1 MHQERSVSDRHSR
14 IGKGKGEGTIMLA
27 FHVGNKRKSI
37 QALEVFHQ
45 QNVAEVHST
54 TNHMSHLYRH
64 RRSFRLLFLTMLTLI
79 GFFVLAG
86 SGIKTTG
93 VPVHATAP
101 HHTSIGASSSS
112 QPSLQGTTFSG
123 SGETLPRPSTIPAF
137 CAPFDVN
144 CWLSQAAQW
153 IAQNIFNVLQP
164 LVDAV
169 NQSSLNFITQ
179 TPAAGTYQNA
189 TVMQFTTWSIGVVN
203 AAVAVF
209 IIIAG
214 YNIMI
219 ARQIGSD
226 YYELMEFLPRLALA
240 VLAANFSLFFIRLFI
255 DLENALNL
263 DVISL
268 FSLTILTNT
277 IVGIFHGNLLGAGL
291 LAFVLAIIL
300 GVMDLLL
307 AWQMLLRLALLI
319 LLIVLAP
326 LAFLCGALPQTQ
338 GYLRLWLSTF
348 AATVFI
354 QFFQVSALAI
364 GGTLISYVTAA
375 NLFNLGGSLL
385 SIITSSAVLYL
396 VLRIPGMLRIWALRP
411 VAEAGPAAIH
421 AAQGSVETAVG
432 TGLRLMAL
440 L

>member
-1 MHQERSVSDRHSR
+1 MLRFHFGKNRKIEQARETFSLQSVVEDVQTSQLRSSTFRRTSR
-14 IGKGKGEGTIMLA
+14 L
-27 FHVGNKRKSI
+27 V
-37 QALEVFHQ
+37 
-45 QNVAEVHST
+45 
-54 TNHMSHLYRH
+54 
-64 RRSFRLLFLTMLTLI
+64 FLTVLTLI
-79 GFFVLAG
+79 GFYVLAG
-86 SGIKTTG
+86 SGIKTAGMPT
-93 VPVHATAP
+93 
-101 HHTSIGASSSS
+101 HTVVSHTTITASSPTQQSH
-112 QPSLQGTTFSG
+112 QATMLSG
-123 SGETLPRPSTIPAF
+123 AGGSIPQASTVPAF

-144 CWLSQAAQW
+144 CWLGQAAQW
-153 IAQNIFNVLQP
+153 VAQNVFNVLQP
-164 LVDAV
+164 LIDAI

-189 TVMQFTTWSIGVVN
+189 TVIQFTTWSISVVN
-203 AAVAVF
+203 AAVAIF
-209 IIIAG
+209 IVIAG

-219 ARQIGSD
+219 ARQIGAD

-268 FSLTILTNT
+268 FSLTILSNT

-348 AATVFI
+348 AATIFI

-421 AAQGSVETAVG
+421 AAQGTVETAVG

>member
-1 MHQERSVSDRHSR
+1 
-14 IGKGKGEGTIMLA
+14 MLA
-27 FHVGNKRKSI
+27 FRFGNRVKI
-37 QALEVFHQ
+37 QQEVEAIPQ
-45 QNVAEVHST
+45 QHAVEG
-54 TNHMSHLYRH
+54 TNTPQRGYRH
-64 RRSFRLLFLTMLTLI
+64 RHTSSYQLISLAILTLL

-86 SGIKTTG
+86 SGIKTTE
-93 VPVHATAP
+93 VPAQRAAP
-101 HHTSIGASSSS
+101 HTASNVSSPSQQMQQASMLSGA
-112 QPSLQGTTFSG
+112 
-123 SGETLPRPSTIPAF
+123 GEELPQTATLPAF

-144 CWLSQAAQW
+144 CWLGQAAQW

-164 LVDAV
+164 LVDAI

-179 TPAAGTYQNA
+179 TPPAGTYQNPI
-189 TVMQFTTWSIGVVN
+189 VIQFTTWSIGVVN
-203 AAVAVF
+203 AAVAIF
-209 IIIAG
+209 IVIAG

-219 ARQIGSD
+219 ARQIGAD
-226 YYELMEFLPRLALA
+226 HYELMEFLPRLALA

-263 DVISL
+263 DVIHL

-291 LAFVLAIIL
+291 LTFVLAIVL
-300 GVMDLLL
+300 GVMNLLI

-326 LAFLCGALPQTQ
+326 LAFLCGALHQTQ
-338 GYLRLWLSTF
+338 SYLRLWISTF

-364 GGTLISYVTAA
+364 GSTLISYVTAS
-375 NLFNLGGSLL
+375 NLFNLGRPLL
-385 SIITSSAVLYL
+385 SIITSAAVLYL

-411 VAEAGPAAIH
+411 VAEAGPAA
-421 AAQGSVETAVG
+421 QGAVASAVG
-432 TGLRLMAL
+432 TGIRLIAL

>member
-1 MHQERSVSDRHSR
+1 M
-14 IGKGKGEGTIMLA
+14 
-27 FHVGNKRKSI
+27 
-37 QALEVFHQ
+37 
-45 QNVAEVHST
+45 
-54 TNHMSHLYRH
+54 
-64 RRSFRLLFLTMLTLI
+64 
-79 GFFVLAG
+79 
-86 SGIKTTG
+86 
-93 VPVHATAP
+93 
-101 HHTSIGASSSS
+101 
-112 QPSLQGTTFSG
+112 
-123 SGETLPRPSTIPAF
+123 
-137 CAPFDVN
+137 
-144 CWLSQAAQW
+144 
-153 IAQNIFNVLQP
+153 
-164 LVDAV
+164 
-169 NQSSLNFITQ
+169 
-179 TPAAGTYQNA
+179 
-189 TVMQFTTWSIGVVN
+189 WSISVVN

-209 IIIAG
+209 IVIAG

-219 ARQIGSD
+219 ARQIGAD

-263 DVISL
+263 DVINL
-268 FSLTILTNT
+268 FSLTILSNT
-277 IVGIFHGNLLGAGL
+277 ITGIFHGNLLGAGL

-411 VAEAGPAAIH
+411 VAEAGPAAVR
-421 AAQGSVETAVG
+421 AAQGTVESAVG

-440 L
+440 LVGRRSQHTSCPNSFAAVGGVLLIGTTVVLLFTALFSGQMASYSGGVCVPGTATSTASISHRPQRRLLREESPATRHPETAAA

>member
-1 MHQERSVSDRHSR
+1 
-14 IGKGKGEGTIMLA
+14 MLA
-27 FHVGNKRKSI
+27 FRFGNRVKI
-37 QALEVFHQ
+37 QQGAEAISQ
-45 QNVAEVHST
+45 QNAVEM
-54 TNHMSHLYRH
+54 TNTSQRGYRH
-64 RRSFRLLFLTMLTLI
+64 RHTYSYRLMFLAILTLL

-93 VPVHATAP
+93 VPAQRTAP
-101 HHTSIGASSSS
+101 HTASNVSAPS
-112 QPSLQGTTFSG
+112 QEVQQAPMLLG
-123 SGETLPRPSTIPAF
+123 SGGGLPQAATLPVF

-144 CWLSQAAQW
+144 CWLGQAAQW

-164 LVDAV
+164 LVDAI

-179 TPAAGTYQNA
+179 TPPAGTYQNPI
-189 TVMQFTTWSIGVVN
+189 VMQFTTWSIGVVN
-203 AAVAVF
+203 AAVAIF

-219 ARQIGSD
+219 ARQIGAD
-226 YYELMEFLPRLALA
+226 HYKLMEFLPRLALA

-263 DVISL
+263 DVIHL

-291 LAFVLAIIL
+291 LTFVLVIVL
-300 GVMDLLL
+300 GVMDLLV

-326 LAFLCGALPQTQ
+326 LAFLCGALHQTQ
-338 GYLRLWLSTF
+338 GYLRLWISTF

-375 NLFNLGGSLL
+375 NLFNLGGPLL
-385 SIITSSAVLYL
+385 SIITSAAVLYL

-411 VAEAGPAAIH
+411 VAEAGPAA
-421 AAQGSVETAVG
+421 QGAVASAVG
-432 TGLRLMAL
+432 TGIRLIAL

>member
-1 MHQERSVSDRHSR
+1 M
-14 IGKGKGEGTIMLA
+14 
-27 FHVGNKRKSI
+27 
-37 QALEVFHQ
+37 
-45 QNVAEVHST
+45 
-54 TNHMSHLYRH
+54 
-64 RRSFRLLFLTMLTLI
+64 
-79 GFFVLAG
+79 
-86 SGIKTTG
+86 
-93 VPVHATAP
+93 
-101 HHTSIGASSSS
+101 
-112 QPSLQGTTFSG
+112 
-123 SGETLPRPSTIPAF
+123 IPAF

-144 CWLSQAAQW
+144 CWLGQAAQW

-164 LVDAV
+164 LIDAI

-179 TPAAGTYQNA
+179 TPPAGTYQNA
-189 TVMQFTTWSIGVVN
+189 TVMQFTAWSISVVN

-219 ARQIGSD
+219 ARQIGAD
-226 YYELMEFLPRLALA
+226 YYGLMEFLPRLALA

-263 DVISL
+263 GVINL
-268 FSLTILTNT
+268 FSLTLLTNT

-300 GVMDLLL
+300 GVMDLLV
-307 AWQMLLRLALLI
+307 AWQMLVRLALLI

-326 LAFLCGALPQTQ
+326 LAILCGALHQTQ
-338 GYLRLWLSTF
+338 GYLRLWMSTF

-354 QFFQVSALAI
+354 QFFQVLTLAI
-364 GGTLISYVTAA
+364 GGTLISYVAAA
-375 NLFNLGGSLL
+375 NLFNLGGTLL

-396 VLRIPGMLRIWALRP
+396 VLRIPGMLRIYALRP
-411 VAEAGPAAIH
+411 VADAGPAAVR
-421 AAQGSVETAVG
+421 AAQGTVEYAMS

>member
-1 MHQERSVSDRHSR
+1 M
-14 IGKGKGEGTIMLA
+14 
-27 FHVGNKRKSI
+27 
-37 QALEVFHQ
+37 
-45 QNVAEVHST
+45 
-54 TNHMSHLYRH
+54 NHMNHLYRH
-64 RRSFRLLFLTMLTLI
+64 RRSFRLLFLTVLTLI
-79 GFFVLAG
+79 GFYVLAG
-86 SGIKTTG
+86 SGIRTAG
-93 VPVHATAP
+93 VPTQAAMSHATTISSAP
-101 HHTSIGASSSS
+101 VQQSHQATTLSGAGESIPQKS
-112 QPSLQGTTFSG
+112 
-123 SGETLPRPSTIPAF
+123 TLPAF

-144 CWLSQAAQW
+144 CWLTQAAQW

-164 LVDAV
+164 LVDAI

-189 TVMQFTTWSIGVVN
+189 TVMQFTTWSISVVN

-219 ARQIGSD
+219 ARQIGAD

-263 DVISL
+263 DVINL
-268 FSLTILTNT
+268 FSLTILSNT
-277 IVGIFHGNLLGAGL
+277 ITGIFHGNLLGAGL

-411 VAEAGPAAIH
+411 VAEAGPAALH
-421 AAQGSVETAVG
+421 AAQGTVETAVG

>member
-1 MHQERSVSDRHSR
+1 MPR
-14 IGKGKGEGTIMLA
+14 
-27 FHVGNKRKSI
+27 
-37 QALEVFHQ
+37 
-45 QNVAEVHST
+45 
-54 TNHMSHLYRH
+54 
-64 RRSFRLLFLTMLTLI
+64 
-79 GFFVLAG
+79 
-86 SGIKTTG
+86 
-93 VPVHATAP
+93 
-101 HHTSIGASSSS
+101 TSI
-112 QPSLQGTTFSG
+112 
-123 SGETLPRPSTIPAF
+123 IPAF

-144 CWLSQAAQW
+144 CWLTQAAQW

-164 LVDAV
+164 LVDAI
-169 NQSSLNFITQ
+169 NQSSLNVITQ
-179 TPAAGTYQNA
+179 TPAAGTYQNT
-189 TVMQFTTWSIGVVN
+189 TVMQFTTWSISVVN

-209 IIIAG
+209 IVIAG

-219 ARQIGSD
+219 ARQIGTD
-226 YYELMEFLPRLALA
+226 YYKLMEFLPRLALA

-255 DLENALNL
+255 DLVNALNL

-268 FSLTILTNT
+268 FSLTILSNT

-348 AATVFI
+348 AATIFI

-396 VLRIPGMLRIWALRP
+396 ALRIPGMLRIWALRP
-411 VAEAGPAAIH
+411 IAEAGPAALH
-421 AAQGSVETAVG
+421 AAQGSVESVVG

>member
-1 MHQERSVSDRHSR
+1 
-14 IGKGKGEGTIMLA
+14 MLA
-27 FHVGNKRKSI
+27 FRVGNKSEHEEPTSSQQR
-37 QALEVFHQ
+37 AFEEVSDS
-45 QNVAEVHST
+45 NMG
-54 TNHMSHLYRH
+54 NHLFRH
-64 RRSFRLLFLTMLTLI
+64 RRSYRLLLLIVLSLI

-86 SGIKTTG
+86 SGIRTAGKPLHGAVPHTAINASA
-93 VPVHATAP
+93 PVHQTQQP
-101 HHTSIGASSSS
+101 HTMSGA
-112 QPSLQGTTFSG
+112 
-123 SGETLPRPSTIPAF
+123 GEGLPQASTLPAF

-164 LVDAV
+164 LVDAI
-169 NQSSLNFITQ
+169 NQSSLNVITQ

-209 IIIAG
+209 IVIAG

-268 FSLTILTNT
+268 FSLTILSNT

-411 VAEAGPAAIH
+411 IAEAGPAALH
-421 AAQGSVETAVG
+421 AAQGTVETAVG

>member
-1 MHQERSVSDRHSR
+1 MVSFHAGNQKNKSEQVAEIRS
-14 IGKGKGEGTIMLA
+14 
-27 FHVGNKRKSI
+27 
-37 QALEVFHQ
+37 Q
-45 QNVAEVHST
+45 QNEASIVGTSNQV
-54 TNHMSHLYRH
+54 YRH
-64 RRSFRLLFLTMLTLI
+64 RRSLRFLFLIMLILI

-86 SGIKTTG
+86 SGSNTTG
-93 VPVHATAP
+93 IPSHTPVQHSSV
-101 HHTSIGASSSS
+101 SISRTQSI
-112 QPSLQGTTFSG
+112 PEGTTFSG
-123 SGETLPRPSTIPAF
+123 SGEAIPLTPTMPAF

-144 CWLSQAAQW
+144 CWLGQAAQW

-164 LVDAV
+164 LVDAI

-179 TPAAGTYQNA
+179 TPPDGTYLNPI
-189 TVMQFTTWSIGVVN
+189 VIQFTTWSIGVVN
-203 AAVAVF
+203 AAVAIF

-219 ARQIGSD
+219 ARQIGAD
-226 YYELMEFLPRLALA
+226 HYELMEFLPRLALA
-240 VLAANFSLFFIRLFI
+240 VLAANFSLFFIRMFI

-263 DVISL
+263 DVIHL
-268 FSLTILTNT
+268 FSLTILSNT

-291 LAFVLAIIL
+291 LTFVLAIVL
-300 GVMDLLL
+300 GVMDLLV

-326 LAFLCGALPQTQ
+326 LAFLCGALHQTQ
-338 GYLRLWLSTF
+338 GYLRLWISTF

-364 GGTLISYVTAA
+364 GSTLISYVTAA

-385 SIITSSAVLYL
+385 SIITSAAVLYL

-411 VAEAGPAAIH
+411 IAEAGPAA
-421 AAQGSVETAVG
+421 QGAVASAVG
-432 TGLRLMAL
+432 TGIRLIAL

>member
-1 MHQERSVSDRHSR
+1 
-14 IGKGKGEGTIMLA
+14 MLA
-27 FHVGNKRKSI
+27 FRVKNKNKRGRATETFPQES
-37 QALEVFHQ
+37 A
-45 QNVAEVHST
+45 AEVTSS
-54 TNHMSHLYRH
+54 TNHMSSLVRYR
-64 RRSFRLLFLTMLTLI
+64 RPYRLVLLTVLTLI

-86 SGIKTTG
+86 SGIGTVGMPT
-93 VPVHATAP
+93 HATVP
-101 HHTSIGASSSS
+101 HASINASSHS
-112 QPSLQGTTFSG
+112 QHTQQAHTLSGAGESL
-123 SGETLPRPSTIPAF
+123 PHASTVPAF

-144 CWLSQAAQW
+144 CWLGQAAQW

-164 LVDAV
+164 LIDAV

-179 TPAAGTYQNA
+179 TPPAGTYQNA
-189 TVMQFTTWSIGVVN
+189 TVMQFTTWSISVVN

-219 ARQIGSD
+219 ARQIGAD

-263 DVISL
+263 GVISL
-268 FSLTILTNT
+268 FSLTILSNT

-300 GVMDLLL
+300 GVMDLLV

-326 LAFLCGALPQTQ
+326 LAFLCGALHQTQ
-338 GYLRLWLSTF
+338 GYLRLWISTF

-364 GGTLISYVTAA
+364 GSTLISYVTAA

-411 VAEAGPAAIH
+411 VAEAGPAAIR
-421 AAQGSVETAVG
+421 AAQGTVESAVG

>member
-1 MHQERSVSDRHSR
+1 MV
-14 IGKGKGEGTIMLA
+14 A
-27 FHVGNKRKSI
+27 FHAENQKNKREQVAEIRS
-37 QALEVFHQ
+37 Q
-45 QNVAEVHST
+45 QNEPSIVGT
-54 TNHMSHLYRH
+54 SHQVYRQ
-64 RRSFRLLFLTMLTLI
+64 RRSLRFLFLTMLILI

-86 SGIKTTG
+86 SGSNTTG
-93 VPVHATAP
+93 IPS
-101 HHTSIGASSSS
+101 HTPMQHSSMSASRTQSI
-112 QPSLQGTTFSG
+112 PEGTTFSG
-123 SGETLPRPSTIPAF
+123 SGEAIPLTPTMPAF

-144 CWLSQAAQW
+144 CWLGQAAQW

-164 LVDAV
+164 LVDV
-169 NQSSLNFITQ
+169 INQSSLNFITQ
-179 TPAAGTYQNA
+179 TPPAGTYQNPI
-189 TVMQFTTWSIGVVN
+189 VMQFTTWSIGVVN
-203 AAVAVF
+203 AAVAIF

-219 ARQIGSD
+219 ARQIGAD
-226 YYELMEFLPRLALA
+226 HYELMEFLPRLALA

-263 DVISL
+263 DVIHL

-291 LAFVLAIIL
+291 LTFVLVMVL
-300 GVMDLLL
+300 GVMDLLV

-326 LAFLCGALPQTQ
+326 LAFLCGALHQTQ
-338 GYLRLWLSTF
+338 GYLRLWISTF

-354 QFFQVSALAI
+354 QFFQVSALAM

-375 NLFNLGGSLL
+375 NLFSLGGPLL
-385 SIITSSAVLYL
+385 SIITSIAVLYL

-411 VAEAGPAAIH
+411 VAEAGPAA
-421 AAQGSVETAVG
+421 QGAVASAVG
-432 TGLRLMAL
+432 TGIRLIAL
-440 L
+440 M

>member
-1 MHQERSVSDRHSR
+1 MV
-14 IGKGKGEGTIMLA
+14 A
-27 FHVGNKRKSI
+27 FRVGNKSKCE
-37 QALEVFHQ
+37 QATEVSPQ
-45 QNVAEVHST
+45 QSAAKFVST
-54 TNHMSHLYRH
+54 TNQMSHFYRH
-64 RRSFRLLFLTMLTLI
+64 RRSYRLVFLTVLTLI

-86 SGIKTTG
+86 SGIRTAGMPTHAL
-93 VPVHATAP
+93 VPHAKIS
-101 HHTSIGASSSS
+101 TSSPS
-112 QPSLQGTTFSG
+112 QPSQKATTLSG
-123 SGETLPRPSTIPAF
+123 AGERIPQASTVPAF

-144 CWLSQAAQW
+144 CWLGQAAQW

-164 LVDAV
+164 LIDAI
-169 NQSSLNFITQ
+169 NQSPLNFITQ
-179 TPAAGTYQNA
+179 TPPAGTYQNA
-189 TVMQFTTWSIGVVN
+189 AVMLFTTWSISVVN

-219 ARQIGSD
+219 ARQIGAD

-263 DVISL
+263 GVIGL
-268 FSLTILTNT
+268 FSLTILSNT

-300 GVMDLLL
+300 GVMDLLV

-326 LAFLCGALPQTQ
+326 LAFLCGALHQTQ
-338 GYLRLWLSTF
+338 GYLRLWISTF

-364 GGTLISYVTAA
+364 GGMLISYVTAT

-411 VAEAGPAAIH
+411 VAEAGPAALH
-421 AAQGSVETAVG
+421 AAQGSVESAVG

>member
-1 MHQERSVSDRHSR
+1 MVTFHVWNKKNESGQVAERSS
-14 IGKGKGEGTIMLA
+14 
-27 FHVGNKRKSI
+27 
-37 QALEVFHQ
+37 Q
-45 QNVAEVHST
+45 QNAVEIVSTSKQVKHVFQHQHS
-54 TNHMSHLYRH
+54 LR
-64 RRSFRLLFLTMLTLI
+64 FLFLTMLTLI
-79 GFFVLAG
+79 GFYALAG
-86 SGIKTTG
+86 SGIKIAG
-93 VPVHATAP
+93 VPTNAVMAHATTISSAP
-101 HHTSIGASSSS
+101 VQQSS
-112 QPSLQGTTFSG
+112 QGTTFSG
-123 SGETLPRPSTIPAF
+123 SGEALPRPSTMPAF

-144 CWLSQAAQW
+144 CWLGQAAQW

-164 LVDAV
+164 LVDTI
-169 NQSSLNFITQ
+169 NQSSLNVITQ

-209 IIIAG
+209 IVIAG

-226 YYELMEFLPRLALA
+226 YNELMEFLPRLALA

-268 FSLTILTNT
+268 FSLTILSNT

-364 GGTLISYVTAA
+364 GGTLISYVAAA

-396 VLRIPGMLRIWALRP
+396 VLRIPGMLRVWALRP
-411 VAEAGPAAIH
+411 VAEAGPAAQG
-421 AAQGSVETAVG
+421 AAASVVG
-432 TGLRLMAL
+432 TGLRLMAIL
-440 L
+440 

>member
-1 MHQERSVSDRHSR
+1 MVAFRFGNRVKIQQETEA
-14 IGKGKGEGTIMLA
+14 IP
-27 FHVGNKRKSI
+27 
-37 QALEVFHQ
+37 Q
-45 QNVAEVHST
+45 QNAVEI
-54 TNHMSHLYRH
+54 TNTPQIGYRH
-64 RRSFRLLFLTMLTLI
+64 RHTYSYRLIFLAILTLL

-93 VPVHATAP
+93 VPAHRTAP
-101 HHTSIGASSSS
+101 HAAINIST
-112 QPSLQGTTFSG
+112 PSHQMQQAHMLSG
-123 SGETLPRPSTIPAF
+123 SGGLPQAATLPAF
-137 CAPFDVN
+137 CTPFDVN
-144 CWLSQAAQW
+144 CWLGQAAQW

-164 LVDAV
+164 LIDAI

-179 TPAAGTYQNA
+179 TPPAGTYQNP

-203 AAVAVF
+203 AAVAIF
-209 IIIAG
+209 IMIAG

-219 ARQIGSD
+219 ARQIGAET
-226 YYELMEFLPRLALA
+226 YELMEFLPRLALA

-263 DVISL
+263 DVIHL

-291 LAFVLAIIL
+291 LTFVLVIVL
-300 GVMDLLL
+300 GVMDLLV

-326 LAFLCGALPQTQ
+326 LAFLCGALHQTQ
-338 GYLRLWLSTF
+338 GYLRLWISSF

-354 QFFQVSALAI
+354 QFVQVSALAI
-364 GGTLISYVTAA
+364 GSTLISYVTAA

-385 SIITSSAVLYL
+385 SIITSAAVLYL

-411 VAEAGPAAIH
+411 VAEAGPAALH
-421 AAQGSVETAVG
+421 AAQGTIGSAVG

>member
-1 MHQERSVSDRHSR
+1 MF
-14 IGKGKGEGTIMLA
+14 T
-27 FHVGNKRKSI
+27 
-37 QALEVFHQ
+37 
-45 QNVAEVHST
+45 
-54 TNHMSHLYRH
+54 
-64 RRSFRLLFLTMLTLI
+64 FRLRDNRKIEQARETFSLQSVAQDVGTSHQRGSTYRRTSRLVFLMVLTLI
-79 GFFVLAG
+79 GFYVLAG
-86 SGIKTTG
+86 SGSRTAGMPTHAA
-93 VPVHATAP
+93 VPHAT
-101 HHTSIGASSSS
+101 INASSPS
-112 QPSLQGTTFSG
+112 QQSHQATMLSG
-123 SGETLPRPSTIPAF
+123 AGEGLPRAPTIPAF

-144 CWLSQAAQW
+144 CWLGQAAQW

-164 LVDAV
+164 LIDAI
-169 NQSSLNFITQ
+169 NQNSLNFITQ
-179 TPAAGTYQNA
+179 TPPAGTYQNA
-189 TVMQFTTWSIGVVN
+189 TVMQFTAWSISVVN

-209 IIIAG
+209 IVIAG

-219 ARQIGSD
+219 ARQIGAD
-226 YYELMEFLPRLALA
+226 YYGLMEFLPRLALA

-263 DVISL
+263 GVINL
-268 FSLTILTNT
+268 FSVTALTNI
-277 IVGIFHGNLLGAGL
+277 IVGIFHGDLLGAGL

-300 GVMDLLL
+300 GVMDLLV
-307 AWQMLLRLALLI
+307 AWQMLVRLALLI

-326 LAFLCGALPQTQ
+326 LAFLCGALHQTQ

-364 GGTLISYVTAA
+364 GGMLISYVTAA
-375 NLFNLGGSLL
+375 NLFNLGGPLL
-385 SIITSSAVLYL
+385 SIITSTAVLYL

-411 VAEAGPAAIH
+411 VAEAGPAAVR
-421 AAQGSVETAVG
+421 AAQGTVETAVS

>member
-1 MHQERSVSDRHSR
+1 MLRFRFGKNRKIEQARETCSPQSVVEDMGTSHQRDS
-14 IGKGKGEGTIMLA
+14 IY
-27 FHVGNKRKSI
+27 RK
-37 QALEVFHQ
+37 
-45 QNVAEVHST
+45 T
-54 TNHMSHLYRH
+54 YR
-64 RRSFRLLFLTMLTLI
+64 FVFLTVLTLI
-79 GFFVLAG
+79 GFYVLAG
-86 SGIKTTG
+86 SGIRTAGMPT
-93 VPVHATAP
+93 HATVP
-101 HHTSIGASSSS
+101 HATIIAATPSEQSHQATTLSGA
-112 QPSLQGTTFSG
+112 
-123 SGETLPRPSTIPAF
+123 GEGLPHASTLPAF

-144 CWLSQAAQW
+144 CWLGQAAQW
-153 IAQNIFNVLQP
+153 IGQNIFNVLQP
-164 LVDAV
+164 LIDAV

-189 TVMQFTTWSIGVVN
+189 TVIEFTMWSISVVN
-203 AAVAVF
+203 AAIAVF
-209 IIIAG
+209 IVIAG

-219 ARQIGSD
+219 ARQIGAD

-263 DVISL
+263 DVINL
-268 FSLTILTNT
+268 FSLTLLSNT
-277 IVGIFHGNLLGAGL
+277 ITGIFHGNLLGAGL

-307 AWQMLLRLALLI
+307 AWQMLVRLALLI

-364 GGTLISYVTAA
+364 GGMLISYVTAA

-411 VAEAGPAAIH
+411 VAEAGPAAVR
-421 AAQGSVETAVG
+421 AVQGTVESAVG

>member
-1 MHQERSVSDRHSR
+1 
-14 IGKGKGEGTIMLA
+14 MLA
-27 FHVGNKRKSI
+27 FHVENKSKSL
-37 QALEVFHQ
+37 QAIEGVHQ
-45 QNVAEVHST
+45 QNVAEVRST
-54 TNHMSHLYRH
+54 SNHINQLNRH
-64 RRSFRLLFLTMLTLI
+64 RRSFRLVFLIVLTLI
-79 GFFVLAG
+79 GFFMLAG

-93 VPVHATAP
+93 VPVHAPAP
-101 HHTSIGASSSS
+101 QQTSMSASSS
-112 QPSLQGTTFSG
+112 QASLQGTTFSG
-123 SGETLPRPSTIPAF
+123 SGEALPRPSTIPAF

-144 CWLSQAAQW
+144 CWLGQAAQW
-153 IAQNIFNVLQP
+153 IGQSIFNALQP
-164 LVDAV
+164 LVDAI
-169 NQSSLNFITQ
+169 NRSSLNFITQ

-189 TVMQFTTWSIGVVN
+189 TVMQFTTWSISVVN
-203 AAVAVF
+203 AAVVVF
-209 IIIAG
+209 IVIAG

-219 ARQIGSD
+219 ARQIGADS
-226 YYELMEFLPRLALA
+226 YELMEFLPRLALA

-263 DVISL
+263 DVINL
-268 FSLTILTNT
+268 FSLTILSNT

-291 LAFVLAIIL
+291 LAFMLAIIL
-300 GVMDLLL
+300 GVMDLLV

-326 LAFLCGALPQTQ
+326 LAFLCGALPQTL

-354 QFFQVSALAI
+354 QFFQVTALAI

-375 NLFNLGGSLL
+375 NLFNLGGPLL

-396 VLRIPGMLRIWALRP
+396 VLRIPGMLRVWALRP
-411 VAEAGPAAIH
+411 VAEAGPAAQG
-421 AAQGSVETAVG
+421 AAASVVG

>member
-1 MHQERSVSDRHSR
+1 
-14 IGKGKGEGTIMLA
+14 MLA
-27 FHVGNKRKSI
+27 FQVWNKSKSK
-37 QALEVFHQ
+37 QATEVFPQ
-45 QNVAEVHST
+45 QSVAEVVSST
-54 TNHMSHLYRH
+54 NQVSHLYRH
-64 RRSFRLLFLTMLTLI
+64 RRSSHLLFLMVLTLI
-79 GFFVLAG
+79 GFYVLAG
-86 SGIKTTG
+86 SGIRTARIPTHAR
-93 VPVHATAP
+93 VPHA
-101 HHTSIGASSSS
+101 SINASSAS
-112 QPSLQGTTFSG
+112 QPSQQATTLTG
-123 SGETLPRPSTIPAF
+123 AGEGLPRAPTVPAF

-144 CWLSQAAQW
+144 CWLGQAAHW
-153 IAQNIFNVLQP
+153 IAQNIFTVLQP
-164 LVDAV
+164 LIDAI

-179 TPAAGTYQNA
+179 TPPAGTYQNA
-189 TVMQFTTWSIGVVN
+189 TVMQFTTWSISVVN

-209 IIIAG
+209 IVIAG

-219 ARQIGSD
+219 ARQIGAD

-263 DVISL
+263 GVISL

-277 IVGIFHGNLLGAGL
+277 IVGIFHGNLLGVGL
-291 LAFVLAIIL
+291 LAFMLAIIL
-300 GVMDLLL
+300 GVMDLLV

-326 LAFLCGALPQTQ
+326 LAFLCGALHQTQ
-338 GYLRLWLSTF
+338 GYLRLWISTF

-354 QFFQVSALAI
+354 QFFQVTALAI
-364 GGTLISYVTAA
+364 GSTLISYVTAA

-411 VAEAGPAAIH
+411 VADAGPAAVR
-421 AAQGSVETAVG
+421 AAQGSVASAVG

>member
-1 MHQERSVSDRHSR
+1 MFAFHLWNRS
-14 IGKGKGEGTIMLA
+14 KGEQVTEA
-27 FHVGNKRKSI
+27 FP
-37 QALEVFHQ
+37 Q
-45 QNVAEVHST
+45 QSVAEVVST
-54 TNHMSHLYRH
+54 SNQVSHLYRH
-64 RRSFRLLFLTMLTLI
+64 RRSFRLVFLMVLTLI
-79 GFFVLAG
+79 GFYLLAG
-86 SGIKTTG
+86 SGITSAGT
-93 VPVHATAP
+93 HAHTRTSKVTISTRAP
-101 HHTSIGASSSS
+101 FEHPQQANTLSGA
-112 QPSLQGTTFSG
+112 
-123 SGETLPRPSTIPAF
+123 GEGLPHASMIPAF

-144 CWLSQAAQW
+144 CWLGQAAQW

-164 LVDAV
+164 LIDAI

-179 TPAAGTYQNA
+179 TPPAGTYQNA
-189 TVMQFTTWSIGVVN
+189 TVMQFTAWSISVVN

-219 ARQIGSD
+219 ARQIGAD
-226 YYELMEFLPRLALA
+226 YYGLMEFLPRLALA

-263 DVISL
+263 GVINL
-268 FSLTILTNT
+268 FSLTLLTNT

-300 GVMDLLL
+300 GVMDLLV
-307 AWQMLLRLALLI
+307 AWQMLVRLALLI

-326 LAFLCGALPQTQ
+326 LAILCGALHQTQ
-338 GYLRLWLSTF
+338 GYLRLWMSTF

-354 QFFQVSALAI
+354 QFFQVLTLAI
-364 GGTLISYVTAA
+364 GGTLISYVAAA
-375 NLFNLGGSLL
+375 NLFNLGGTLL

-396 VLRIPGMLRIWALRP
+396 VLRIPGMLRIYALRP
-411 VAEAGPAAIH
+411 VADAGPAAVR
-421 AAQGSVETAVG
+421 AAQGTVEYAMS

>member
-1 MHQERSVSDRHSR
+1 MR
-14 IGKGKGEGTIMLA
+14 L
-27 FHVGNKRKSI
+27 I
-37 QALEVFHQ
+37 QQATFGSF
-45 QNVAEVHST
+45 ST
-54 TNHMSHLYRH
+54 GH
-64 RRSFRLLFLTMLTLI
+64 
-79 GFFVLAG
+79 
-86 SGIKTTG
+86 
-93 VPVHATAP
+93 
-101 HHTSIGASSSS
+101 
-112 QPSLQGTTFSG
+112 QGTTFSG
-123 SGETLPRPSTIPAF
+123 SGEALPQAATLPAF

-144 CWLSQAAQW
+144 CWLGQAAQW

-164 LVDAV
+164 LVDAI

-189 TVMQFTTWSIGVVN
+189 YRDAVYDMVNQCRECSSCHLYHHRRLQYHDCSPDRRRLLRTDGVPATIGPGG
-203 AAVAVF
+203 
-209 IIIAG
+209 AG
-214 YNIMI
+214 G
-219 ARQIGSD
+219 Q
-226 YYELMEFLPRLALA
+226 LQ
-240 VLAANFSLFFIRLFI
+240 SLFHPPVHRPGERAQPGR
-255 DLENALNL
+255 DH
-263 DVISL
+263 L
-268 FSLTILTNT
+268 FSLTILSNT

-300 GVMDLLL
+300 GVMDLLV

-411 VAEAGPAAIH
+411 VAEAGPAA
-421 AAQGSVETAVG
+421 QGAVASARWDR
-432 TGLRLMAL
+432 LRLIAL

>member
-1 MHQERSVSDRHSR
+1 
-14 IGKGKGEGTIMLA
+14 MLA
-27 FHVGNKRKSI
+27 FSFRNKSKREQVAQTIS
-37 QALEVFHQ
+37 Q
-45 QNVAEVHST
+45 QDAAKVVST
-54 TNHMSHLYRH
+54 TNQVGHLYWHRH
-64 RRSFRLLFLTMLTLI
+64 SFRLIFLTVLTLI

-86 SGIKTTG
+86 SGIRTSRIPADATVPHTT
-93 VPVHATAP
+93 
-101 HHTSIGASSSS
+101 INASSST
-112 QPSLQGTTFSG
+112 QPSHQATMFSG
-123 SGETLPRPSTIPAF
+123 SGEGLPQASTVPAF

-144 CWLSQAAQW
+144 CWLGQAAQW

-164 LVDAV
+164 LIDAI
-169 NQSSLNFITQ
+169 NQSPLNFITQ
-179 TPAAGTYQNA
+179 TPPAGTYQNA
-189 TVMQFTTWSIGVVN
+189 TVMQFTTWSISVVN
-203 AAVAVF
+203 AAVAIF
-209 IIIAG
+209 IVIAG

-219 ARQIGSD
+219 ARQIGSE
-226 YYELMEFLPRLALA
+226 YYALMEFLPRLALA

-263 DVISL
+263 GVISL
-268 FSLTILTNT
+268 FSLTILSNT

-307 AWQMLLRLALLI
+307 AWQMLVRLALLI

-326 LAFLCGALPQTQ
+326 LAFLCGALHQTQ
-338 GYLRLWLSTF
+338 GYLRLWISTF

-354 QFFQVSALAI
+354 QFFQVSALAV
-364 GGTLISYVTAA
+364 GGMLISYVTAA

-411 VAEAGPAAIH
+411 VAEAGPAAVR
-421 AAQGSVETAVG
+421 AAQGTVESAVG

>member
-1 MHQERSVSDRHSR
+1 
-14 IGKGKGEGTIMLA
+14 MLA
-27 FHVGNKRKSI
+27 FHVGNKSKCV
-37 QALEVFHQ
+37 QALEVLHQ
-45 QNVAEVHST
+45 QNVAEVRST
-54 TNHMSHLYRH
+54 SNQMSHLYRH
-64 RRSFRLLFLTMLTLI
+64 RRSYRLVFLTVLTLI
-79 GFFVLAG
+79 GFYVLAG
-86 SGIKTTG
+86 SGIRTAG
-93 VPVHATAP
+93 VPTHTTVP
-101 HHTSIGASSSS
+101 HVTITSSSPA
-112 QPSLQGTTFSG
+112 QQTHQITMMSG
-123 SGETLPRPSTIPAF
+123 AGERMPQASIVPAF

-144 CWLSQAAQW
+144 CWLGQAAQW

-164 LVDAV
+164 LVDAI

-179 TPAAGTYQNA
+179 TPAAGTYQNT
-189 TVMQFTTWSIGVVN
+189 TVMQFTTWSISVVN

-219 ARQIGSD
+219 ARQIGAD

-255 DLENALNL
+255 DLENALNQG
-263 DVISL
+263 VIGL
-268 FSLTILTNT
+268 FTLTALTNA

-291 LAFVLAIIL
+291 LAFVLAIVL
-300 GVMDLLL
+300 GVMDLLV
-307 AWQMLLRLALLI
+307 AWQMLVRLALLI
-319 LLIVLAP
+319 LLMVLAP
-326 LAFLCGALPQTQ
+326 LAFLCGALHQTQ
-338 GYLRLWLSTF
+338 GYLRLWMSTF

-364 GGTLISYVTAA
+364 GGTLISYVAAA
-375 NLFNLGGSLL
+375 NLFNLGGTLL

-396 VLRIPGMLRIWALRP
+396 MLRMPGMLRIYALRP
-411 VAEAGPAAIH
+411 VADAGPAAMR
-421 AAQGSVETAVG
+421 AAQGTVGSAVS